1 MRLSRRRW
9 AVLCAFL
16 SSPLFDRCSHPR
28 RVHSPETISNVH
40 HYSTIGQNPGPKEE
54 LWGEVRTPLAGTEA
68 GDEGFLVRN
77 GSLNGEDARMPG
89 ITGPKEVRESF
100 SNSEKATIG
109 KGLED
114 TAKPGLLDQ
123 PSKMNGTHS
132 PTKPQLMN
140 GVVDDQP
147 MSNNNGVKI
156 EDASQPSGRLPPE
169 IEHITFGYRP
179 MSQLVARL
187 VQETFNGLGEVI
199 NEMADV
205 PFPPTPPQLNGV
217 VNHNNTRPS
226 LTVSNDNSQANI
238 TKKTMMFDF
247 ANSRRAQFIKLLVLS
262 KWARQAESISRVIDL
277 RIWLAQKQQD
287 YSDAIHWVGML
298 KRNLVNLKEPGPD
311 IKTALEIL
319 SLGKASWISHLG
331 YLAPEKLTAHEM
343 LAGLRRINTLLSIRL
358 KLHEDIPHVFR
369 SFSVRSG
376 RATFKIVDECEID
389 LSIADEDLTK
399 QLYFVDL
406 RLLFSPA
413 SSDLPAGR
421 LRMEFETRANE
432 VLAHDGL
439 RGLFDFA
446 HNMILTHKITILR
459 NQAYDL
465 AKTHGVDH
473 FRVER
478 LRRNFVLQYWRDR
491 PGPKSWV
498 EFGVR
503 RGRSRVVASTGEE
516 ERISEI
522 ALRWFRDGKEVSN
535 PNIDLRLSDLSITH
549 VMDQVLAIH
558 TTVVFSE
565 ILTKLYHDTIFA
577 SDSLKMKLNQSST
590 NPSHSSL
597 LVQLTASKAIK
608 ICRDSI
614 SGRFAVLPP
623 SNLNSRVESDLNN
636 TGQPAVDGANEI
648 ARLRSGAAHEEVDWL
663 AIRAGW
669 VQVRTLRPTQE
680 VFQRMFH
687 KGTQRARYYRKASW
701 LSHWLLAFTTSHDG
715 DSFWVLD
722 MGSAAYQRNDTLSSV
737 ASATDGESWT
747 AYNLSV
753 RDSATTSLELSPS
766 LLTRIERA
774 AAGVISHSQNLRH
787 LSLSR
792 IPFKTQAVP
801 AAGSQDQTSSIF
813 LKLPQKPA
821 PNLLPSTNYLRL
833 PWAHEVVRLD
843 YQGLDRLHSCAVHT
857 ASARV
862 SQLSKEMRDLAASI
876 DSTTYHP
883 NSGAFSVSLRSKVG
897 KTVIPQL
904 LYRLSAIGRLHE
916 YISIIKAQKMTVNK
930 ISLHVLEF
938 TYQSAPD
945 RLRASIH
952 FHTGE
957 SSRISLPPTNPHIRI
972 LDHLNVSLRVH
983 GLTGVL
989 SLLATTLP
997 LLTVLAQLEESHESS
1012 DFKIVSHSE
1021 QWYEVRYS
1029 ATVPSIGFDIQLR
1042 QRRDTPHWLISER
1055 IPQSKDLG
1063 SEEAQ
1068 WRSDLRAVTRGRG
1081 EGWRGMNGGIV
1092 ASTSAVQEAVKK
1104 LDGILSSANRGRTPE
1119 ASRSRKRKAEGEL
1132 VEID

>member
-1 MRLSRRRW
+1 MQ
-9 AVLCAFL
+9 A
-16 SSPLFDRCSHPR
+16 PLVGIKAS
-28 RVHSPETISNVH
+28 
-40 HYSTIGQNPGPKEE
+40 
-54 LWGEVRTPLAGTEA
+54 
-68 GDEGFLVRN
+68 DEGFLVGNR
-77 GSLNGEDARMPG
+77 SLNGEDARMPG
-89 ITGPKEVRESF
+89 ITGPKEVRETF
-100 SNSEKATIG
+100 ANSEKATGG
-109 KGLED
+109 KSLEA
-114 TAKPGLLDQ
+114 TTKPSLLDQ
-123 PSKMNGTHS
+123 ASKMNGTHS
-132 PTKPQLMN
+132 PTKSQLIN
-140 GVVDDQP
+140 GVVNDHP
-147 MSNNNGVKI
+147 MSDNNGVKSGDVS
-156 EDASQPSGRLPPE
+156 ETLGRLPPE

-187 VQETFNGLGEVI
+187 VQETFNGLNEVV

-205 PFPPTPPQLNGV
+205 PFPPTPPQMNGA

-226 LTVSNDNSQANI
+226 LAVSNDNSQANI

-247 ANSRRAQFIKLLVLS
+247 ANGRRAQFIKLLVLS
-262 KWARQAESISRVIDL
+262 KWARQAESIGRVIDL

-311 IKTALEIL
+311 MKTALEIL
-319 SLGKASWISHLG
+319 SLGKASWISDLG
-331 YLAPEKLTAHEM
+331 YLAPERLTAHEI

-389 LSIADEDLTK
+389 LSIADEDLSK
-399 QLYFVDL
+399 QLYFIDL

-413 SSDLPAGR
+413 SSDLPPGR

-439 RGLFDFA
+439 RGLFDYA

-459 NQAYDL
+459 NQAHDL

-503 RGRSRVVASTGEE
+503 RGRSRLVASTGEE

-535 PNIDLRLSDLSITH
+535 PDIDLRLSDLSITH
-549 VMDQVLAIH
+549 IMDQVLAIH
-558 TTVVFSE
+558 TTTVFSE
-565 ILTKLYHDTIFA
+565 IVTKLRHHMIFA
-577 SDSLKMKLNQSST
+577 SDSLRTKLNRSST

-597 LVQLTASKAIK
+597 LIQITASKAIK

-623 SNLNSRVESDLNN
+623 SNLNSRVESELNN
-636 TGQPAVDGANEI
+636 TGQPAVDGAHQI
-648 ARLRSGAAHEEVDWL
+648 ARLRSAAAHEEVDWL
-663 AIRAGW
+663 ANRAGW
-669 VQVRTLRPTQE
+669 VQVRTLRPSQD
-680 VFQRMFH
+680 VFQRIFP
-687 KGTQRARYYRKASW
+687 KGTQRARYYSKASW
-701 LSHWLLAFTTSHDG
+701 LSSWLLAFTTSHDG

-722 MGSAAYQRNDTLSSV
+722 TGSTASQREETVSSV
-737 ASATDGESWT
+737 ANATDGEIWI
-747 AYNLSV
+747 AYKLSI
-753 RDSATTSLELSPS
+753 RDSATILLELSPS
-766 LLTRIERA
+766 LLTQIERA

-787 LSLSR
+787 LSLCR
-792 IPFKTQAVP
+792 IPFKSQVAP
-801 AAGSQDQTSSIF
+801 ATGSQDQISSIF
-813 LKLPQKPA
+813 LKLPQKRA
-821 PNLLPSTNYLRL
+821 PTLLPSTNYLQL

-862 SQLSKEMRDLAASI
+862 SQLSKEMRDLAANI

-904 LYRLSAIGRLHE
+904 LYRISAIGRLHE
-916 YISIIKAQKMTVNK
+916 YITIIKAQKMTVNR

-1029 ATVPSIGFDIQLR
+1029 AAVPSLGFDIQLR
-1042 QRRDTPHWLISER
+1042 QRRDSPHWLINER
-1055 IPQSKDLG
+1055 VPQSKDPG
-1063 SEEAQ
+1063 NEEAQ

-1081 EGWRGMNGGIV
+1081 GDWRGMNGGIV
-1092 ASTSAVQEAVKK
+1092 ASTRAVQEVVKR
-1104 LDGILSSANRGRTPE
+1104 LDAILSSANRGRTPE
-1119 ASRSRKRKAEGEL
+1119 VSRSRKRKAEGEL